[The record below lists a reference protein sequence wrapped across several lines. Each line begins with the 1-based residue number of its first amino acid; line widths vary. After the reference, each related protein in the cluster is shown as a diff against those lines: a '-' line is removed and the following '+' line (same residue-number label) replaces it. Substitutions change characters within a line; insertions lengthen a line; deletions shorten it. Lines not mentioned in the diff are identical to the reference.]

1 MRDGGPV
8 GKERSAK
15 LLTLVAVTM
24 YLNRPLSV
32 LIGGESSGGKSYLLK
47 QLIKTLPESM
57 VLETV

>member
-1 MRDGGPV
+1 M